1 MASRYPQQNVQQ
13 SDEATEKDEY
23 ETKNLDHLG
32 LVSAQFEELGLVE
45 LINKAIPQDMDSRNV
60 SIGHTIKA
68 MVVNGLGFANHT
80 LYLMPE
86 FFDDKPVDC
95 LIGKGITA
103 KDLNQNL
110 LGRNL
115 DDIYA
120 FDPTKLYSI
129 LSAHV
134 VKELKLPCSSV
145 HIDTTSFHVDG
156 VYNSNEAEKEGVV
169 QITKGYSRD
178 HRPDLNQVGL
188 KLIVENQAGI
198 PLMMQSLNGNESD
211 KTSFKNSIETH
222 VRNLQMELGTQ
233 YLIGDSALYTAE
245 GLKLMTDILWISR
258 VPETLADAKWA
269 IEATS
274 RDLMC
279 DLEKEAC
286 VSIGMSYADVQQ
298 RWVVY
303 YSPEAYE
310 RSVASVNRQI
320 LKSSESEQ
328 KKFEKLIQQE
338 FSCEKDAQEAS
349 KKLIK
354 TLKVVD
360 INDHKTVKK
369 GRFNKKGRPAKN
381 AVPDYYVWKIEG
393 SVSTNIENRAA
404 RIRRKSCFILATNQL
419 DDKLL
424 NEEEILHKYKK
435 DQQKVERGF
444 RFLKD
449 PQFLASTLYLKK
461 PERIMALLMIMTLSL
476 LIYAALE
483 HKIRKALHENDETF
497 PNQLGKPIKKPTARW
512 VFQCF
517 SGIHVLIINK
527 VHNLIMNLKKIHY
540 KLLRL
545 LGKKFEYI
553 YSEYRVLV

>member
-1 MASRYPQQNVQQ
+1 MGPQHHRKDVQQ
-13 SDEATEKDEY
+13 SKAIADKNRY

-32 LVSAQFEELGLVE
+32 LVAAQFEELGLVE
-45 LINKAIPQDMDSRNV
+45 LINEVIPQDMDSRNV

-68 MVVNGLGFANHT
+68 MIVNGLGFANHT

-86 FFDDKPVDC
+86 FFKGKPVDR

-103 KDLNQNL
+103 DDLNQNL

-115 DDIYA
+115 EDIYA

-129 LSAHV
+129 LSGHV
-134 VKELKLPCSSV
+134 VKKLGLACSSV

-156 VYNSNEAEKEGVV
+156 VYNSDNDEKEGVIH
-169 QITKGYSRD
+169 ITKGYSRD

-211 KTSFKNSIETH
+211 KVSFKNSIETH
-222 VRNLQMELGTQ
+222 VRNLQMELGTE

-245 GLKLMTDILWISR
+245 SLKLMIDVLWISR
-258 VPETLADAKWA
+258 VPETLADAKWV

-274 RDLMC
+274 KDLMH
-279 DLEKEAC
+279 DLDKEAC
-286 VSIGMSYADVQQ
+286 ISVGMSYANVPQ
-298 RWVVY
+298 RWVVH
-303 YSPEAYE
+303 YSPEAYR
-310 RSVASVNRQI
+310 RSIASVNRQI
-320 LKSSESEQ
+320 LKSGKSEQ
-328 KKFEKLIQQE
+328 KKFEKLARQE
-338 FSCEKDAQEAS
+338 FACEKDAQDAS
-349 KKLIK
+349 EKLIK
-354 TLKVVD
+354 TLKTIN
-360 INDHKTVKK
+360 INDLEIGKK
-369 GRFNKKGRPAKN
+369 GRFNKKGRPEKSA
-381 AVPDYYVWKIEG
+381 APDYYVWKIEG
-393 SVSTNIENRAA
+393 CVSTNIENRAA

-419 DDKLL
+419 DHQLL
-424 NEEEILHKYKK
+424 SEEEILHKYKK

-476 LIYAALE
+476 LIYATLE
-483 HKIRKALHENDETF
+483 HKIRTALHENDETF

-527 VHNLIMNLKKIHY
+527 VHNLIMNLKEIHY

-545 LGKKFEYI
+545 LGKQFELI
-553 YSEYRVLV
+553 YSEYRVPV